1 MWREEK
7 KRRREAGKGG
17 YLYSLVAV
25 GLCTALEN
33 CERRSPKIRV
43 LLSSRTFEELKDYAT
58 TMR

>member
-25 GLCTALEN
+25 GSCMALEN
-33 CERRSPKIRV
+33 YVGRSPKIRV
-43 LLSSRTFEELKDYAT
+43 PLA
-58 TMR
+58 